1 MHTLISPVVNLMGR
15 LRLIPK
21 FFIVA
26 VLFAAPAIV
35 VSTLLLNEL
44 NKSIS
49 LTEKER
55 LGVAHVVLTQDLLRL
70 TQQHR
75 ALRHLALAGNI
86 PAAQGALK
94 KQEEITAKLTELDNL
109 QKSNSEMDL
118 APGIN
123 LAMKA
128 WTDIIRSIPTTKAKE
143 SYVAHIALIDQLY
156 KLSSNITDQSH
167 LSLDP
172 EVDTYYLI
180 NVFSKALPE
189 LANVIADIAARG
201 APYIDTGLLEP
212 NEDVLINANIMWAK
226 RDIDRLPA
234 KLETMFREN
243 ASLKEKIESPQVAI
257 ASNLKFLDRA
267 KSEVSNA
274 VDQTNGTEFLAAGTQ
289 SVDALYAYARAAGK
303 LLDTTLAERTERNIF
318 NRNLMLAAILLT
330 LLIALYLLAGFYLSF
345 SREIRK
351 LSTAVESVTAG
362 NLSNQIQ
369 SKGNDEVAQLLNAFD
384 GMRQVLARLVTE
396 IRLST
401 DSISTASSEIA
412 HGNADLSTRTEHQAS
427 ALEETSASME
437 ELTTAVKQ
445 NTKSAQQANQN
456 AVSAA
461 EIAKEGGVAVTQMI
475 AMMDAIQRSSQ
486 KIGDI
491 IGVID
496 GIAFQTNIL
505 ALNAAVEAARAGEQ
519 GRGFAVVATEVRNLA
534 QRSASAA
541 REIKSLITTSVE
553 QVGAGSRQV
562 QTAGQTM
569 QQIVLSIDAVTDNMR
584 DITAASAGQQAGIEQ
599 VNQTLSQLD
608 EITQQN
614 AALVEQAAAAAESMH
629 DQTILLTKAVAV
641 FTLEDETAAESLKGD
656 SMPHQNQAGGSRI
669 DMRRLSESKV
679 STKAAAK
686 FKGSTPKARIRL
698 IQNR

>member
-1 MHTLISPVVNLMGR
+1 MRILISPVVALMGR
-15 LRLIPK
+15 FRLIPK
-21 FFIVA
+21 FLIVA

-35 VSTLLLNEL
+35 VAALLLNEL

-55 LGVAHVVLTQDLLRL
+55 VGVTHVMLVQDLLRL

-75 ALRHLALAGNI
+75 ALRHLALAGNV
-86 PAAQGALK
+86 PAAVAALK
-94 KQEEITAKLTELDNL
+94 IQAGVSAKFAELDIL
-109 QKSNSEMDL
+109 QKAHPEMEL
-118 APGIN
+118 ASVFN
-123 LAMKA
+123 LNRQA
-128 WTDIIRSIPTTKAKE
+128 WSTLIQMIPSAKAKE
-143 SYVAHIALIDQLY
+143 SYVAHTALLDLLV
-156 KLSSNITDQSH
+156 KLSTSIADHSH

-172 EVDTYYLI
+172 QVDTYYLI

-201 APYIDTGLLEP
+201 APYIDTGLLEA

-226 RDIDRLPA
+226 RDIDRLQTQLA
-234 KLETMFREN
+234 AMFREN
-243 ASLKEKIESPQVAI
+243 PTLKEKVESSQVAI
-257 ASNLKFLDRA
+257 ASNLTFLDRA
-267 KSEVSNA
+267 KNEVSNA
-274 VDQTNGTEFLAAGTQ
+274 VEQTNGTEFLAAGTQ
-289 SVDALYAYARAAGK
+289 SIDALYGYASTAGK
-303 LLDTTLAERTERNIF
+303 LLDTTLADRIERNVF
-318 NRNLMLAAILLT
+318 NRNFMLAAILLT
-330 LLIALYLLAGFYLSF
+330 LLIAVYLLMGFYLSF
-345 SREIRK
+345 SREITK
-351 LSTAVESVTAG
+351 LSNAVESVTTG
-362 NLSNQIQ
+362 NLSKQIL
-369 SKGNDEVAQLLNAFD
+369 SEGKDEVAQLLNAFD
-384 GMRQVLARLVTE
+384 GMRQVLAGLVAE

-427 ALEETSASME
+427 SLEETSASMAA
-437 ELTTAVKQ
+437 LTSAVKQ
-445 NTKSAQQANQN
+445 NNQSARQANQN

-461 EIAKEGGVAVTQMI
+461 KIANEGGSAVTQMI
-475 AMMDAIQRSSQ
+475 TMMDAIQRSSQ

-553 QVGAGSRQV
+553 QVAAGSCQV
-562 QTAGQTM
+562 QSAGQTM
-569 QQIVLSIDAVTDNMR
+569 QQILLSIDALTSNMR
-584 DITAASAGQQAGIEQ
+584 DIAATCTEQQTGIGQ

-614 AALVEQAAAAAESMH
+614 SALVEQAAAAAESMH
-629 DQTILLTKAVAV
+629 DQSILLTKAVAV
-641 FTLEDETAAESLKGD
+641 FTLEDETIFAD
-656 SMPHQNQAGGSRI
+656 RNQTGENKNNIRP
-669 DMRRLSESKV
+669 LSGWKTS
-679 STKAAAK
+679 
-686 FKGSTPKARIRL
+686 KGSSPEIAGSTGTTRIRL
-698 IQNR
+698 MQTRI

>member
-21 FFIVA
+21 FLIVSIF
-26 VLFAAPAIV
+26 FAAPAIV

-49 LTEKER
+49 LSEKER
-55 LGVAHVVLTQDLLRL
+55 VGVMHVVLVQDLLRL

-86 PAAQGALK
+86 PAGQGALK
-94 KQEEITAKLTELDNL
+94 KQEEVSAKLTELDNL
-109 QKSNSEMDL
+109 QKSYPEMDL
-118 APGIN
+118 ASGITLN
-123 LAMKA
+123 MRA
-128 WTDIIRSIPTTKAKE
+128 WTDIIRLIPTAKAKE
-143 SYVAHIALIDQLY
+143 SYVAHSVLIDQLY
-156 KLSSNITDQSH
+156 KLSSNIADQSH

-257 ASNLKFLDRA
+257 ASNLQFLDRA

-274 VDQTNGTEFLAAGTQ
+274 VDQTNGTEFLAAGAQ
-289 SVDALYAYARAAGK
+289 SVDALYGYAKAAGK
-303 LLDTTLAERTERNIF
+303 LLDATLSERNERNIF

-345 SREIRK
+345 SREIQK
-351 LSTAVESVTAG
+351 LSNAVESVTTG

-369 SKGNDEVAQLLNAFD
+369 SKGKDEVAQLLNAFD
-384 GMRQVLARLVTE
+384 GMRQVLARLVAG

-427 ALEETSASME
+427 SLEETSASME

-491 IGVID
+491 IGVIN

-569 QQIVLSIDAVTDNMR
+569 QQIVLSIDAVTSNMR

-641 FTLEDETAAESLKGD
+641 FTLEDESAAESLAGD
-656 SMPHQNQAGGSRI
+656 SLQHQNQAGENRI
-669 DMRRLSESKV
+669 DMRRLSESKM

-686 FKGSTPKARIRL
+686 IKGSAPKIRIRL

>member
-1 MHTLISPVVNLMGR
+1 MQILINPVVALMGR

-21 FFIVA
+21 FLIVA
-26 VLFAAPAIV
+26 VLFAAPALV
-35 VSTLLLNEL
+35 VAALLLNEL

-55 LGVAHVVLTQDLLRL
+55 IGVSQVVLVQDLLRL

-75 ALRHLALAGNI
+75 ALRHLALAGNL
-86 PAAQGALK
+86 PAGVAALK
-94 KQEEITAKLTELDNL
+94 TQAEVSAKLVELDTL
-109 QKSNSEMDL
+109 QKAHPEMEL
-118 APGIN
+118 ASAFNLNMQAWATLVQAIPG
-123 LAMKA
+123 A
-128 WTDIIRSIPTTKAKE
+128 KAKE
-143 SYVAHIALIDQLY
+143 SYLAHTALIDQLA
-156 KLSSNITDQSH
+156 KLSSSIADHSH

-180 NVFSKALPE
+180 HVFSKALPE

-201 APYIDTGLLEP
+201 APYIDTGLLAP

-234 KLETMFREN
+234 QLEAMFREN
-243 ASLKEKIESPQVAI
+243 STLKEQIESPQVAI

-267 KSEVSNA
+267 RSEVSNA

-289 SVDALYAYARAAGK
+289 SVDALYTYASTAGK
-303 LLDTTLAERTERNIF
+303 LLDATLAARIERNVF

-330 LLIALYLLAGFYLSF
+330 LLIATYLLAGFYLSF
-345 SREIRK
+345 SRELRK
-351 LSTAVESVTAG
+351 LSHAVESVTSG
-362 NLSNQIQ
+362 NLSNQIL
-369 SKGNDEVAQLLNAFD
+369 SEGKDEVAQLLNAFD
-384 GMRQVLARLVTE
+384 GMRQVLAGLVAE

-412 HGNADLSTRTEHQAS
+412 LGNADLSTRTEHQAS
-427 ALEETSASME
+427 SLEETSASME
-437 ELTTAVKQ
+437 GLTVAVKQ
-445 NTKSAQQANQN
+445 NTQSARQANQN
-456 AVSAA
+456 AIFAA
-461 EIAKEGGVAVTQMI
+461 EIAREGGVAVTQMMT
-475 AMMDAIQRSSQ
+475 MMDAIQCSSQ

-541 REIKSLITTSVE
+541 KEIKSLITTSVE
-553 QVGAGSRQV
+553 QVGAGSCQV
-562 QTAGQTM
+562 QSAGQTM
-569 QQIVLSIDAVTDNMR
+569 QEIVRSIDALTCNMR
-584 DITAASAGQQAGIEQ
+584 DISLASAGQQAGIEQ
-599 VNQTLSQLD
+599 VHLTLSQLD

-614 AALVEQAAAAAESMH
+614 AALVEQAAAAAGSMH
-629 DQTILLTKAVAV
+629 EQSILLTKAVAV
-641 FTLEDETAAESLKGD
+641 FTLEDESLVESF
-656 SMPHQNQAGGSRI
+656 PTQRNQTEESNNI
-669 DMRRLSESKV
+669 PRLSGSKKLAQAPLTIPR
-679 STKAAAK
+679 SAT
-686 FKGSTPKARIRL
+686 RIRL
-698 IQNR
+698 MQAR